1 MAPSWTRRGT
11 SSCPLPVTMYYS
23 SPVIC
28 WEPPR
33 AICGL
38 LLRAAPIAQSPTPN
52 SDMLSCL
59 ADVYAAVV
67 LSVFLATI
75 TKLDKLITE
84 PVAPACWVILLM

>member
-1 MAPSWTRRGT
+1 
-11 SSCPLPVTMYYS
+11 
-23 SPVIC
+23 
-28 WEPPR
+28 
-33 AICGL
+33 
-38 LLRAAPIAQSPTPN
+38 
-52 SDMLSCL
+52 MLSCL